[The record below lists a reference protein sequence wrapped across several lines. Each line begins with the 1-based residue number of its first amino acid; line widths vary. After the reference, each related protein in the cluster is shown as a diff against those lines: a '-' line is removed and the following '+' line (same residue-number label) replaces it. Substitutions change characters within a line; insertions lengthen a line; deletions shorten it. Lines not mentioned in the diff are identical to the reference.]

1 MERDGGLCRPG
12 ECGGEMPEQPARRG
26 EKTLR
31 ETTGPRPLPPR
42 SAGGSAEAMGAAFP
56 QASGAGGWKKD
67 AWSAPRGPRVPAPAA
82 RTRGATTPPSAPRD
96 TAAAALSPGSAPAPR
111 VGGGVCDLFPR
122 PRPALP
128 SSARSGPARQHSRL
142 RQLPGLLPCPAGFS
156 PTHSRP
162 ERPPPDP
169 SRAGPGGSEHV
180 GPLHRNRKLP
190 SPRPLAALKPF

>member
-1 MERDGGLCRPG
+1 MGSVQAGRIRGGDSLSDLRGGARKRCQKSPGPDHSPLGPPGAARKQWEPLSRRPRG
-12 ECGGEMPEQPARRG
+12 RGAGRRTPGAPPAARRFQ
-26 EKTLR
+26 LR
-31 ETTGPRPLPPR
+31 PPGRAGPRRLPRPL
-42 SAGGSAEAMGAAFP
+42 
-56 QASGAGGWKKD
+56 
-67 AWSAPRGPRVPAPAA
+67 
-82 RTRGATTPPSAPRD
+82 TTLPPPSPQDR
-96 TAAAALSPGSAPAPR
+96 TGSQGRGRGLRP
-111 VGGGVCDLFPR
+111 LPR

-169 SRAGPGGSEHV
+169 SRAEPGGSEHV

-190 SPRPLAALKPF
+190 SPRLLAALKPF